1 MGDRSKDLAVIHVAK
16 KQLGLADADY
26 RMLLNERYGVLSA
39 AALKDPERQ
48 DLIAEFER
56 RGFKNLRNVRARAK
70 DTDMLARI
78 RWRLG
83 QAGRPVEYGDALA
96 KRLCNVDRLDW
107 CTPDMQRKVLAALE
121 TDRRRRAWRASEL
134 PAVLRDIALAFSS
147 LEKRISAMYAGAL
160 GRKGASP
167 ASATAWVLATLDEEA
182 AGVIELLGSAP
193 PVDYRSDGQY
203 ARDRRAAERR
213 ERSLANARALRAQIK
228 EARRV
233 AG

>member
-1 MGDRSKDLAVIHVAK
+1 MRDRNKDLAVIHVAK

-26 RMLLNERYGVLSA
+26 RALLNERYGVLSA
-39 AALKDPERQ
+39 AALKDSERQ

-56 RGFKNLRNVRARAK
+56 RGFKNPRHVRARTK

-83 QAGRPVEYGDALA
+83 QAGRPLEYGDALA

-121 TDRRRRAWRASEL
+121 VDHRRRALRAHEL
-134 PAVLRDIALAFSS
+134 PASLRDIALAFSS
-147 LEKRISAMYAGAL
+147 LERRIAAMYAGAL

-182 AGVIELLGSAP
+182 QGVIDLHGAAP

-213 ERSLANARALRAQIK
+213 ERSLANARALRAQIQ